1 MILLL
6 QQDFEESQVGSFL
19 QVSRMCSHYKLAVWI
34 FVFLIQNDVAVNT
47 DIGIFN
53 FGNVLTCGYFIG
65 ALLLS
70 SRISFSYIFSR
81 HFKL

>member
-19 QVSRMCSHYKLAVWI
+19 QVSRMCSHYKLAAWI

-47 DIGIFN
+47 DISIFN

-65 ALLLS
+65 PLLLS
-70 SRISFSYIFSR
+70 SGISLSYIFSR